1 MSGKSITPSIDEII
15 GAADNDLGEI
25 KATTSSSSNALFDE
39 NIWYLQP
46 YKVVGKKRVPPNQQL
61 YPGTQSIRGAQ
72 PPVRPPVVSQYPPRT
87 AVRPIT
93 GNIPNQSR
101 YSNLQ
106 RQQQPVKKNTL
117 TRVFVF
123 VMIAIVACIAVI
135 FFAANVGMIM
145 PSTKH
150 LFDSAIIG
158 TFDGANCQFINLIF
172 NM

>member
-25 KATTSSSSNALFDE
+25 KATTSSNSNALFDE

-46 YKVVGKKRVPPNQQL
+46 YKVARAKSVPPNQQL
-61 YPGTQSIRGAQ
+61 HPGTKPIQGAQ
-72 PPVRPPVVSQYPPRT
+72 PPVRPPVVRQYPPST

-93 GNIPNQSR
+93 GNRPNQTQ

-106 RQQQPVKKNTL
+106 KQQQPVKKNTT
-117 TRVFVF
+117 TRVLVF
-123 VMIAIVACIAVI
+123 AMIAIVACIAVI

-150 LFDSAIIG
+150 LFDSAIIS
-158 TFDGANCQFINLIF
+158 TFDSASCQFINLNF